1 MNPPSN
7 ANTAAVN
14 LLQCVDSVMQHC
26 PWTGQKTVAQLVDY
40 TSSELEEIK
49 EAIAHQQSS
58 NATNIN
64 PSDDL
69 ESEVGDLLFD
79 AFLLARI
86 CERDFKECSLER
98 MFQRVTEKIQ
108 RRCPHVFA
116 NETCETAEA
125 AAAIWQREK
134 AKEKATCTAETKS
147 NHANS
152 TRRRDDLL
160 RLPDHVLTTKV
171 VTYFGFKDFAL
182 ASCASQYLQ
191 AHWLT
196 ANQRKPLP
204 LYVPEDCK
212 TLKEAVNRVHE
223 DDRLTTIVVG
233 KGEHQW
239 ITQI

>member
-1 MNPPSN
+1 MEKSNPPSN
-7 ANTAAVN
+7 AAVN
-14 LLQCVDSVMQHC
+14 LLQCVDSVLQRC
-26 PWTGQKTVAQLVDY
+26 PWTRQKTVAQLLDY

-49 EAIAHQQSS
+49 EAIANQTS
-58 NATNIN
+58 NATNVN

-86 CERDFKECSLER
+86 CERDFKDCTLER

-116 NETCETAEA
+116 NEKCETAEA

-134 AKEKATCTAETKS
+134 AKEKAPCTAETKS

-152 TRRRDDLL
+152 TRRDDLL

-171 VTYFGFKDFAL
+171 FAYFGFKDFAL
-182 ASCASQYLQ
+182 TSCASQYLQ
-191 AHWLT
+191 AHWQT

-204 LYVPEDCK
+204 LYVPVDCK
-212 TLKEAVNRVHE
+212 TLKEAVTRNTRQVIMQA
-223 DDRLTTIVVG
+223 L
-233 KGEHQW
+233 
-239 ITQI
+239 